1 MRTCFGYALIA
12 VPLLCAPAPDAE
24 AQRLERLTALGKQ
37 WGLIRTQHPD
47 LATRRIDWDRALLE
61 AIASVNRAS
70 SPGDWADAVSTML
83 SRLSDPASS
92 LGMSPAPSLVAAP
105 QDLRP
110 CTWLGDDTLLVHL
123 NDVLRFQNTEQESA
137 AFLAGLR
144 KEVAKADR
152 ILFDLRPDKA
162 INAMSEDDRLAVAWG
177 LRNVFEGLMPELL
190 PRPLALPAERVRIH
204 LGYRGDVDTGYT
216 NGVMLR
222 SGKRYLPARA
232 GIRKAL
238 AFLVN
243 DQTPL
248 PAEAMALHQ
257 AGLALLVSE
266 GQKDRDW
273 GTETRRFTLPGG
285 LSGQS
290 KVSDRVFE
298 NGSNECLPDETAAAS
313 PSLGA
318 EAPGVAAILARWK
331 QPQKPTASGLG
342 GFFPVFQPDEAF
354 ADQPFPSREHRV
366 LAAIKFWTTIDQFF
380 PYKKLLDHP
389 WEGRLR
395 GFIQAL
401 EQTRDAQSYQLAVQA
416 MVAQLQDSHGALCM
430 AQGGFADEDIEPEG
444 VRTFFGSGHTPV
456 ALAMIEGQPVVVRV
470 WAKSRDGEGFLPG
483 DVILKVDGEP
493 AAMRMAR
500 FRPYL
505 AASTPQRLNWKA
517 ANHLLRGPLG
527 QTGHVDVRRANGALY
542 PVKVTWSEL
551 GPVLKGQWRTGPE
564 YRLLPGNIGYVD
576 LDRLAPA
583 QVQPMFDSLKATRGV
598 ILDLRGYPSGGGTD
612 AAPMFLKRP
621 NAIGSVVDLPVHL
634 GDAAAEGYDAS
645 RNQAIYMA
653 KDLGYQGKVIVLVDE
668 RAQSAAE
675 YASLELE
682 AGADATFVGS
692 PTSGANG
699 SVTTMVLP
707 GALRVYF
714 TGGGIRHADGRQ
726 LQRIGI
732 QPNIIVRPTIQGIAS
747 GMDEVLERAHRF
759 LMDGR

>member
-1 MRTCFGYALIA
+1 MRASLVYALTA
-12 VPLLCAPAPDAE
+12 VPVLCASSPDAE
-24 AQRLERLTALGKQ
+24 AERLERLAALGKQ
-37 WGLIRTQHPD
+37 WGIIRTQHPD
-47 LATRRIDWDRALLE
+47 LATRQTDWDGAMLE
-61 AIASVNRAS
+61 AIASVNRAHS
-70 SPGDWADAVSTML
+70 QKDWAEAVSTML
-83 SRLSDPASS
+83 SRLNDPASS
-92 LGMSPAPSLVAAP
+92 LAKPPAPSRVAIP
-105 QDLRP
+105 QDLKP
-110 CTWLGDDTLLVHL
+110 FTWLGEGTLLVHL

-144 KEVAKADR
+144 KEITRAEK

-162 INAMSEDDRLAVAWG
+162 INGMSEDDRLSVAWG
-177 LRNVFEGLMPELL
+177 LRNVFEGLMPEVL

-222 SGKRYLPARA
+222 SGKRYFPSRA
-232 GIRKAL
+232 GIRKTL

-248 PAEAMALHQ
+248 PSEVMALHQ

-273 GTETRRFTLPGG
+273 GAETRRFTLPSG

-298 NGSNECLPDETAAAS
+298 NGSHECLPDETVAAS
-313 PSLGA
+313 PSLGT

-331 QPQKPTASGLG
+331 QTQSSMASGSAS
-342 GFFPVFQPDEAF
+342 FFPCFQPDEAY
-354 ADQPFPSREHRV
+354 ADQPFPSREHRI

-380 PYKKLLDHP
+380 PYKKLLDRP

-395 GFIQAL
+395 GFIQTL
-401 EQTRDAQSYQLAVQA
+401 EQTHDVQSYQLAVQA

-430 AQGGFADEDIEPEG
+430 AQGGFADEEVEPEG
-444 VRTFFGSGHTPV
+444 VRAFFGSGHTPA
-456 ALAMIEGQPVVVRV
+456 ALAMVEGHPVVVRV
-470 WAKSRDGEGFLPG
+470 WAKSQVAKGFLPG
-483 DVILKVDGEP
+483 DVILSVDGEP
-493 AAMRMAR
+493 VAARMAR

-505 AASTPQRLNWKA
+505 AASTPQRLEWKA

-527 QTGHVDVRRANGALY
+527 QTGQVDVRRVDGTFHS
-542 PVKVTWSEL
+542 VKVTWSEV

-564 YRLLPGNIGYVD
+564 YWVLPGSIGYVD
-576 LDRLAPA
+576 LDRLTSA
-583 QVQPMFDSLKATRGV
+583 QVQPMFEKLKETQGV
-598 ILDLRGYPSGGGTD
+598 ILDLRGYPSGGGTV
-612 AAPMFLKRP
+612 AATMFLKRP
-621 NAIGSVVDLPVHL
+621 NDPGSVEDLPVL
-634 GDAAAEGYDAS
+634 FGDAVAEGYSAS
-645 RNQAIYMA
+645 HNQAIYMA
-653 KDLGYQGKVIVLVDE
+653 RDMGYKGKVVVLVDE
-668 RAQSAAE
+668 RSQSAAE
-675 YASLELE
+675 LTSLELE

-699 SVTTMVLP
+699 SVTTLVLP

-732 QPNIIVRPTIQGIAS
+732 QPNIVVRPTVQGIAS
-747 GMDEVLERAHRF
+747 GKDEVLERAHRF
-759 LMDGR
+759 LMDGH